1 MKKNK
6 KKILKIICLT
16 LLLLTTASV
25 SVSAHRIYLDV
36 VQQTITVE
44 AYFGDG
50 KAAKNAEITVYTSDG
65 GIYLTGTTDEDGRF
79 SFDITEDVD
88 SENMTVEVEQ
98 VGHKDSVTIGSG
110 SAACA
115 ADDAFLPFQV
125 IAGLG
130 YLLGLAGIAS
140 LYSSWKTK
148 NAGKKK

>member
-6 KKILKIICLT
+6 KKFLKIMCLT
-16 LLLLTTASV
+16 LLLLTTASA

-36 VQQTITVE
+36 VQQTVTVE

-50 KAAKNAEITVYTSDG
+50 KVAKNAEITVYTSDG
-65 GIYLTGTTDEDGRF
+65 EIYLTGTTDEEGRF

-98 VGHKDSVTIGSG
+98 VGHKDSVTIGG
-110 SAACA
+110 SAACR
-115 ADDAFLPFQV
+115 ADEVFLPFQV

>member
-6 KKILKIICLT
+6 RKILKIICL
-16 LLLLTTASV
+16 LLFLTAASV

-50 KAAKNAEITVYTSDG
+50 KAAKNAEITVYTADG
-65 GIYLTGTTDEDGRF
+65 GIYLTGTTDEEGRF

-110 SAACA
+110 SAACRS
-115 ADDAFLPFQV
+115 DEAFLPFQV

-130 YLLGLAGIAS
+130 YLLGLAGIGS
-140 LYSSWKTK
+140 LYGSWKTK